1 MTLPGRR
8 LAAFRYLNSAPLL
21 AGLLGPRRLPGAEGI
36 RFSFGTPAQ
45 CARHV
50 ADGGVDGGLIPT
62 IEFARIGG
70 LQIVPG
76 VAISTERRVRSVI
89 LVARRPLARCGSIAV
104 DAASRTSV
112 ALLRVLLARRHGVRP
127 ELEVMEPD
135 PESMLARHDAAL
147 LIADSALRHL
157 PADVEVH
164 DLADEWHAMTGLP
177 FVFAVWALRPGAP
190 PRLSELLV
198 RSRDIGV
205 ADLERIAAQEGP
217 AIGLPPADALAYLR
231 ENIRYELGDRE
242 RAGLQRFLELAA
254 AEGLAPAAGAGRTSP
269 GAPAAG
275 MRP

>member
-1 MTLPGRR
+1 LTLRGRR

-21 AGLLGPRRLPGAEGI
+21 AGLLGPRRAPGAEDL
-36 RFSFGTPAQ
+36 RFLFGTPAQ

-50 ADGGVDGGLIPT
+50 ADGDAVGGLIPT
-62 IEFARIGG
+62 IEFARIDG
-70 LQIVPG
+70 LEIVPG

-89 LVARRPLARCGSIAV
+89 LVARRPPARCGSIAV

-112 ALLRVLLARRHGVRP
+112 ALLRILLARRYGTRP
-127 ELEVMEPD
+127 DLEVMEPD
-135 PESMLARHDAAL
+135 AVSMLARHDAAL
-147 LIADSALRHL
+147 LIADSALRDL

-190 PRLSELLV
+190 SGLAALLV
-198 RSRDIGV
+198 RSRDVGL
-205 ADLERIAAQEGP
+205 ANLERIATEEGP

-231 ENIRYELGDRE
+231 ENIRYELGERE
-242 RAGLQRFLELAA
+242 RGGLQRFLELAA
-254 AEGLAPAAGAGRTSP
+254 EEGLAPAAAAGRTSP
-269 GAPAAG
+269 GAAAAG